1 MNAAQISQILEHR
14 YLPELI
20 PFSEEFIQPVMQEQR
35 TSLILF
41 TSNPNRDR
49 IKPYFLE
56 YEKAAH
62 EMFSTTAS
70 KEDKLL
76 FVVSGVSYGI
86 QVRLAE
92 VVGIREDE
100 LPALFVIRT
109 KKDAMTE
116 KWRYTGNDVEE
127 LTVEKVR
134 GFINDFREGN
144 VERVYK
150 SERVLDKEPGPRE
163 VRRIVGKTWDKTVND
178 PKKEV
183 FVAIISEFCRACRD
197 LEETWA
203 ELAESTP
210 NDLLIATYNIDQN
223 EIPG

>member
-1 MNAAQISQILEHR
+1 MNAAQISQVFEHR

-41 TSNPNRDR
+41 TSNVNRDR
-49 IKPYFLE
+49 VKPYFLE

-70 KEDKLL
+70 QEDKLL

-86 QVRLAE
+86 QIRLAE
-92 VVGIREDE
+92 VVGVREDD
-100 LPALFVIRT
+100 LPALYVIQT

-116 KWRYTGNDVEE
+116 KWRYSANDADVEE

-134 GFINDFREGN
+134 GFIKDFRDGK

-150 SERVLDKEPGPRE
+150 SERVLDKEQGPRE
-163 VRRIVGKTWDKTVND
+163 VRRIVGKTWESTVMD

-183 FVAIISEFCRACRD
+183 FVAIISEFCRACRE

-203 ELAESTP
+203 ELAENTP
-210 NDLLIATYNIDQN
+210 NDLLVATYNID
-223 EIPG
+223 